1 MSIIKKVITEG
12 LEVVRDSAK
21 QLAQTVSPDA
31 FVKQALGQQPKNEF
45 SEYLK
50 NLGKD
55 LSPQELEK
63 KKQEFST
70 DEQKK
75 MDEARKTI
83 TAAMPSHM
91 RLPQKQQELR
101 SQEVVVQDEE
111 RKKAMQVEAQKKNSQ
126 ALAMPTSK
134 QARGMLGGKKRSANK
149 GFEGLQKDTKVG

>member
-1 MSIIKKVITEG
+1 MQKIKKIITGG
-12 LEVVRDSAK
+12 LEFVKDSAK

-31 FVKQALGQQPKNEF
+31 LARQALGQQPKNEF

-55 LSPQELEK
+55 LSPEELEK

-75 MDEARKTI
+75 MAEARKTLQ
-83 TAAMPSHM
+83 AAIPAHM
-91 RLPQKQQELR
+91 RPPQQQQKLR
-101 SQEVVVQDEE
+101 PHEAAIQEEE
-111 RKKAMQVEAQKKNSQ
+111 RKKAMQAEAQKKSSPPVIS
-126 ALAMPTSK
+126 PTSK
-134 QARGMLGGKKRSANK
+134 QSRGMLFGKKKSANK